1 MASPDSYGFFL
12 KRLQELKSDA
22 SESASSARSF
32 EPPPESLEARH
43 LVAVLKPLSQDDATG
58 MADVF
63 KQSGIG
69 DIRTFSKAV
78 QQAVEYSFVEVEGTK
93 REGEAFYLTEMGRL
107 FLEEQT

>member
-22 SESASSARSF
+22 SESSTSARSF
-32 EPPPESLEARH
+32 EALPESLGTRH
-43 LVAVLKPLSQDDATG
+43 LVALLDPLSQDTPTR
-58 MADVF
+58 MADAF
-63 KQSGIG
+63 KQSGID

-78 QQAVEYSFVEVEGTK
+78 QQAVEYSFVDVEGSK
-93 REGEAFYLTEMGRL
+93 REGEKFYLTEMGRL